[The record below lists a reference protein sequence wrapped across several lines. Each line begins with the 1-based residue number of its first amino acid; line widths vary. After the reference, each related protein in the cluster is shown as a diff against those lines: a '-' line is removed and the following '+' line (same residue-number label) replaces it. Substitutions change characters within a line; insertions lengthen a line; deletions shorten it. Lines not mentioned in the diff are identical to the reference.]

1 MATTRRRIASK
12 ETVSIP
18 WEIWDGDTQGR
29 RVQYGYQCTVTANV
43 YAGDPGCRYTKNGDG
58 WPPTGPEVEIVSVE
72 VHDIVVYCF
81 PNFDQ
86 GVSLDS
92 RDEHLPMLL
101 KSYAAWCK
109 DRVES
114 DDDFVEAACV
124 AAGEQFDERGC

>member
-1 MATTRRRIASK
+1 MAAARRRIASQ

-18 WEIWDGDTQGR
+18 WEIWDGDTKGR
-29 RVQYGYQCTVTANV
+29 RIQYGYQCTVTATV
-43 YAGDPGCRYTKNGDG
+43 YAGDPGCYRTPNGDG

-72 VHDIVVYCF
+72 VHDVVVYCY

-101 KSYAAWCK
+101 ASYSEWCR
-109 DRVES
+109 DRVS
-114 DDDFVEAACV
+114 TDTDFDDAAIEAAGLQ
-124 AAGEQFDERGC
+124 ASERE